1 MDKRLEEYA
10 KLAVRMGAN
19 IQEGDTMLLRA
30 PVDCAEFARMIVK
43 EAYDAGAK
51 EVIMG
56 WRDDTIS
63 HLNYLHAAD
72 EVFDSFH
79 EWEKVQYDTLSKG
92 KFVLLTIDAE
102 DPEALK
108 GVDPNRIQRS
118 VKARMTALKDY
129 SDKLMASE
137 FSWSIVA
144 VPILSWAKKM
154 FPELS
159 DDEAMNALWEA
170 IYETMRID
178 GSGDAVEKWQQHIA
192 KLQEK
197 CEKLN
202 ALDLKTLHYKTE
214 LGTDFTVDLPEGAIW
229 CGGADKNKQGINFIA
244 NMPTEE
250 VFTAPQRD
258 SGNGVI
264 AASKPLCLN
273 GSLIE
278 GIKFTV
284 ENGKIVKAEA
294 DTGLDVLEKT
304 LDVDEG
310 SRYFGE
316 LALVDYDSPISNQ
329 NLLYYNTLF
338 DENASCHIAFG
349 AAYPDCMKDT
359 DGKTTEE
366 LLQMGL
372 NDSLNH
378 VDFMVGTAETE
389 ITGITKEGK
398 TVVIMKDGNFVL

>member
-10 KLAVRMGAN
+10 RIAVRMGAN
-19 IQEGDTMLLRA
+19 LQEGDTMLLRA

-63 HLNYLHAAD
+63 RLNYLHAAD

-92 KFVLLTIDAE
+92 KFVLLTIDVE

-108 GVDPNRIQRS
+108 GVDPERIRRS

-154 FPELS
+154 FPDLS
-159 DDEAMNALWEA
+159 DDAAMDALWEA

-178 GSGDAVEKWQQHIA
+178 GSGDAVEKWKLHTA
-192 KLQEK
+192 RLQEK
-197 CEKLN
+197 CDKLN
-202 ALDLKTLHYKTE
+202 ALDLKQLHYKTE

-229 CGGADKNKQGINFIA
+229 CGGADKNKQGIDFIA

-273 GSLIE
+273 GTMVE
-278 GIKFTV
+278 GIRFTV
-284 ENGKIVKAEA
+284 ENGKIVKVEA
-294 DTGLDVLEKT
+294 DCGLEVLEKT
-304 LDVDEG
+304 LEVDEG

-349 AAYPDCMKDT
+349 AAYPDCVKGAE
-359 DGKTTEE
+359 GKSTEE
-366 LLQMGL
+366 LMEMGL

-378 VDFMVGTAETE
+378 VDFMVGTEKTE
-389 ITGITKEGK
+389 ITGITKDGQ
-398 TVVIMKDGNFVL
+398 TVVIMKDGNFAL

>member
-10 KLAVRMGAN
+10 RLAVRMGAN
-19 IQEGDTMLLRA
+19 LQEGDTMLLRA

-63 HLNYLHAAD
+63 RLNYLHAAD

-108 GVDPNRIQRS
+108 GVDPERIRRS

-154 FPELS
+154 FPDLS
-159 DDEAMNALWEA
+159 DDAAMDALWEA

-178 GSGDAVEKWQQHIA
+178 GSGDAVEKW
-192 KLQEK
+192 KLHTARLQDK
-197 CEKLN
+197 CDKLN
-202 ALDLKTLHYKTE
+202 ALDLKQLHYKTE

-229 CGGADKNKQGINFIA
+229 CGGADKNKQGIDFIA

-273 GSLIE
+273 GTMVE
-278 GIKFTV
+278 GIRFTV

-294 DTGLDVLEKT
+294 DCGLEVLEKT
-304 LDVDEG
+304 LEVDEG

-349 AAYPDCMKDT
+349 AAYPDCVKGT
-359 DGKTTEE
+359 EGKSTEE
-366 LLQMGL
+366 LMEMGL

-378 VDFMVGTAETE
+378 VDFMVGTAKTE
-389 ITGITKEGK
+389 ITGITKDGQ
-398 TVVIMKDGNFVL
+398 TVVIMKDGNFAL